1 MGEAALAITS
11 SVLPAT
17 IVDHKRHDE
26 NVNEGKV
33 PEYVKPSNKRQCSIS

>member
-1 MGEAALAITS
+1 MGEAAHSITS

-26 NVNEGKV
+26 SVNEGKV
-33 PEYVKPSNKRQCSIS
+33 PEYVKPLNKRQCCIT